1 MPFLRK
7 RFYSKIL
14 DQRFTVHLYL
24 YLLGLWTGASSNWPV
39 RQFVC
44 KTIVI
49 PLQYL
54 SGGSKGMIQ
63 SDSRLFGVSMIW
75 LSHDCLCQP
84 LPPPPDKVMTA
95 TSHKSCIVMRY
106 FIFLYNCHHLR
117 SYNDRLQGTFTCM
130 SSDFLLWFSLWEN
143 KVNLT
148 HLFIIIQRKR
158 QLIMTWTRLW
168 KRSLPKAV
176 SFGAVYWCS
185 LLFHGRIP
193 SHSEILHD
201 NFDRN
206 INNFSPRN
214 YTSV

>member
-1 MPFLRK
+1 
-7 RFYSKIL
+7 
-14 DQRFTVHLYL
+14 
-24 YLLGLWTGASSNWPV
+24 
-39 RQFVC
+39 
-44 KTIVI
+44 
-49 PLQYL
+49 
-54 SGGSKGMIQ
+54 
-63 SDSRLFGVSMIW
+63 
-75 LSHDCLCQP
+75 
-84 LPPPPDKVMTA
+84 
-95 TSHKSCIVMRY
+95 MRY

-117 SYNDRLQGTFTCM
+117 SYNDRLEGTFTCM

-176 SFGAVYWCS
+176 SFGAVYRCS

-214 YTSV
+214 YTSVGKYGFNEILFKIPGFRSVKYDERDSVKSTKLLNQK

>member
-1 MPFLRK
+1 
-7 RFYSKIL
+7 
-14 DQRFTVHLYL
+14 
-24 YLLGLWTGASSNWPV
+24 
-39 RQFVC
+39 
-44 KTIVI
+44 
-49 PLQYL
+49 
-54 SGGSKGMIQ
+54 
-63 SDSRLFGVSMIW
+63 
-75 LSHDCLCQP
+75 
-84 LPPPPDKVMTA
+84 
-95 TSHKSCIVMRY
+95 MRY

-176 SFGAVYWCS
+176 SFGAVYRCS

-193 SHSEILHD
+193 SHSEILHV

-206 INNFSPRN
+206 INNFFHVITHLYRN
-214 YTSV
+214 MDLMKSYLKSRGSVLSNMMNEIQSKIQSSWIRNKSELITVGENIQWLFLSREGMTQYPEIN